1 MRSFTE
7 RLADGNRL
15 DALRIL
21 RGFIFTI
28 LFQKKQ
34 LKCFWTFDIIYFV
47 AGYGV
52 AWYRA
57 RLGAVRSQVQILLP
71 RLKF

>member
-15 DALRIL
+15 DALCIL
-21 RGFIFTI
+21 QGFIFTI

-52 AWYRA
+52 AW
-57 RLGAVRSQVQILLP
+57 
-71 RLKF
+71 

>member
-7 RLADGNRL
+7 RLAGGNRL

-21 RGFIFTI
+21 QGFIFTI
-28 LFQKKQ
+28 LFRKKQ
-34 LKCFWTFDIIYFV
+34 LKCFWTFDIIYFF

-52 AWYRA
+52 AW
-57 RLGAVRSQVQILLP
+57 
-71 RLKF
+71 